1 MGNPI
6 FPVTTKVAIR
16 VVSFPI
22 VCQNWSHL
30 RQASLWRK
38 LDWNSIDTRIL
49 LVWKA
54 IVLDHWGSSL
64 ILLFRSTIHLICW
77 LRVGEVHFWD
87 NNTEYTSRL
96 KLPRRAFLILFVNR
110 LFSGWRTLHKS
121 SKFRFSDDS
130 SKTLIYHSSFPEAAL
145 LIFL

>member
-6 FPVTTKVAIR
+6 FPVATKVAIR
-16 VVSFPI
+16 VVFFSDF
-22 VCQNWSHL
+22 CQNWSHL
-30 RQASLWRK
+30 WHASLWRK

-49 LVWKA
+49 LVLKA

-64 ILLFRSTIHLICW
+64 IVLFRSTIHLICW
-77 LRVGEVHFWD
+77 LRVGELHFWD
-87 NNTEYTSRL
+87 NNTEYTSR
-96 KLPRRAFLILFVNR
+96 LPRRAFLILFVNR

-121 SKFRFSDDS
+121 TKFRFSDDS
-130 SKTLIYHSSFPEAAL
+130 SKTLIYHSSFPKTAL